1 MDNASHNTSIFN
13 RPWKLNKIFFFEI
26 PQIDATAYFRLWIK
40 TFPGMWSGWNK
51 RAIWKHM
58 TNKYKQMELSFD
70 TEITCSNERSIELSY
85 ISAFLGIQKGK
96 LSNWKVNYCSIG
108 RQQQQTTQRLFLL
121 PTIRFFN
128 IMTIRILSISLF
140 DYNFFFQKIKLA
152 TFWCFATT
160 DKRKILQFFFVD
172 RCVFCPKKDK
182 TKQRLKSSHY
192 VLYKNKDF
200 FFFRKIYCYF
210 QLCGIPKLPPCW
222 YTSSAHTQCLLTNE
236 WKKAIK
242 REYIL
247 LFVSFFLLFW
257 NVCKQYLN
265 SLVTHLYTVSV
276 NYLRR
281 QYDNSVNRF
290 AISSYIIWCGCYI
303 AHIGTSIECIKRRQY

>member
-1 MDNASHNTSIFN
+1 MEIKRD
-13 RPWKLNKIFFFEI
+13 FFFEI

-51 RAIWKHM
+51 RAIWKHI

-70 TEITCSNERSIELSY
+70 TEITCSNGRTIEPSY
-85 ISAFLGIQKGK
+85 ISAVLGIQKGK

-128 IMTIRILSISLF
+128 IMTIRILSIFLF

-172 RCVFCPKKDK
+172 RCVFCPKKIRQNSGSK
-182 TKQRLKSSHY
+182 AVIMFY
-192 VLYKNKDF
+192 I
-200 FFFRKIYCYF
+200 KIK
-210 QLCGIPKLPPCW
+210 I
-222 YTSSAHTQCLLTNE
+222 
-236 WKKAIK
+236 
-242 REYIL
+242 
-247 LFVSFFLLFW
+247 SFF
-257 NVCKQYLN
+257 
-265 SLVTHLYTVSV
+265 S
-276 NYLRR
+276 
-281 QYDNSVNRF
+281 
-290 AISSYIIWCGCYI
+290 
-303 AHIGTSIECIKRRQY
+303 